1 MYYYAYLDDNDIVV
15 NIYSLPSI
23 ISDEHYILIDSND
36 TSLIGLRYN
45 RETEQFEE
53 VVYYYAV
60 LNDKDVVVNVTQS
73 ESQVVA
79 DNMISIDSLDTSLI
93 GKLYDRT
100 TNTFVVAPANV
111 VAELS
116 TSQINYKDQDVWLD
130 SVLDGLSATVTTLDG
145 NIDDVATDV
154 ATLET
159 SVANLN
165 TAVDGK
171 ANASH
176 THTAADITGLPSSVD
191 AYSKTEADERFATI
205 SHTHSNYAT
214 TTDLEGKANSSHT
227 HTANDISGVVKT
239 VNGTSPDTSGNVSI
253 TISSN
258 EMSANDILTSIK
270 TVDGANSGLD
280 ADTLDGIEASGFA
293 TATHNHDSVYATSS
307 HTHSQYLTDEDLT
320 DYATTTAMNT
330 ALSNKADTS
339 HTHSQYVTDEDL
351 TSYVTATAMNTALS
365 GKADTSHTHSQY
377 VTDDDLSDYATTTA
391 MNTAL
396 NGKADSNHTHSGYL
410 TSENLTGY
418 ATTTAMNTALAD
430 KSDTTHTHTG
440 VYAPVDHNH
449 DSDYAT
455 ASHNHDSAYATVS
468 HTHDG
473 YATTTAMNSALSGKA
488 DTSHTH
494 SDYVTTTDM
503 NEALSSKAD
512 SSHTHDGYVTTT
524 AMTDALSNKADTS
537 HTHDNYVT
545 TTSLDNALSSKADTS
560 HTHSEYASTSHT
572 HSGYA
577 SSSHTHTTISN
588 DLNITGVVKANGQQ
602 VLFNSGSMITLSTNN
617 YPTVVAGTQV
627 TLNGDKVYAPNI
639 YPRNTGTFYLGA
651 QSNRW
656 SGIYSKVAVNVSSDE
671 RLKENIEDIDEK
683 QCVDFISGL
692 DVKSFNYKGDDK
704 EKIGVIAQQ
713 LIATDKDLSKYF
725 VEQGEDGY
733 YGVTTSDL
741 VFPLIKAV
749 QSLQKEVEQLKG
761 NS

>member
-73 ESQVVA
+73 ETQVIA
-79 DNMISIDSLDTSLI
+79 DNMIEIGSLDTSLI
-93 GKLYDRT
+93 GKLYDRE
-100 TNTFVVAPANV
+100 NDTFIVAPANV

-116 TSQINYKDQDVWLD
+116 TDQINYKDQDVWLN

-154 ATLET
+154 AALET
-159 SVANLN
+159 SVTNLT

-171 ANASH
+171 ANSSH

-191 AYSKTEADERFATI
+191 AYSKTEADEKFATI
-205 SHTHSNYAT
+205 SHAHSNYAT
-214 TTDLEGKANSSHT
+214 TTALDGKANSSHT
-227 HTANDISGVVKT
+227 HAAADISGVVKT
-239 VNGTSPDTSGNVSI
+239 VNGTAPDTSGNVSI

-258 EMSANDILTSIK
+258 EMSANDILTAVK

-293 TATHNHDSVYATSS
+293 TATHNHDSVYAAS
-307 HTHSQYLTDEDLT
+307 
-320 DYATTTAMNT
+320 
-330 ALSNKADTS
+330 S

-351 TSYVTATAMNTALS
+351 TGYATTTAMDTALS

-377 VTDDDLSDYATTTA
+377 VTDDDLSDYVTTTS

-396 NGKADSNHTHSGYL
+396 SGKADSNHTHSQYL

-418 ATTTAMNTALAD
+418 ATTTAMNTALSGKSDTDHTHSQYLTDDDLTGYATTTAMNTALAN

-449 DSDYAT
+449 DSAYAT
-455 ASHNHDSAYATVS
+455 ANHTHTDVYAPAS

-473 YATTTAMNSALSGKA
+473 YVTTTA
-488 DTSHTH
+488 
-494 SDYVTTTDM
+494 M

-512 SSHTHDGYVTTT
+512 STHTHDGYVTTT

-560 HTHSEYASTSHT
+560 HTHSNYASTSHT

-588 DLNITGVVKANGQQ
+588 DLNVTGVIKANSQQ
-602 VLFNSGSMITLSTNN
+602 VLYNSGSMITLSTNN

-671 RLKENIEDIDEK
+671 RLKENIKDIDEK
-683 QCVDFISGL
+683 QCVEFINGL
-692 DVKSFNYKGDDK
+692 GVKSFNYRGDDK
-704 EKIGVIAQQ
+704 DKIGVIAQQ
-713 LIATDKDLSKYF
+713 LIATDEDFSKYF

-749 QSLQKEVEQLKG
+749 QSLQKEVERLKA